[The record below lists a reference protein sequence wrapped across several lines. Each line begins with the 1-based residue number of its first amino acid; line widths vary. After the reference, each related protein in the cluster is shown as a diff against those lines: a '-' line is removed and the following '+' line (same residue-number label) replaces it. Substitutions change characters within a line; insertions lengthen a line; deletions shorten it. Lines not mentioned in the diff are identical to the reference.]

1 MKLYY
6 NFCFEV
12 RSICTVLH
20 FVYPKVVANLFNYGN
35 YKFRQF
41 YQACAFFFK
50 IQLFLYLIKLIN
62 FIEIGL
68 IQY

>member
-12 RSICTVLH
+12 RSVCTVLH
-20 FVYPKVVANLFNYGN
+20 FVYPKVVANLSNYGN
-35 YKFRQF
+35 YKIRQF
-41 YQACAFFFK
+41 YQVCGFFK
-50 IQLFLYLIKLIN
+50 IQLFLYWIKLIN

>member
-12 RSICTVLH
+12 RSVCTVLH
-20 FVYPKVVANLFNYGN
+20 FVYPKVVANLSNYGN
-35 YKFRQF
+35 YKIRQF
-41 YQACAFFFK
+41 YQVFGFFK
-50 IQLFLYLIKLIN
+50 IQLFLYWIKLIN

>member
-12 RSICTVLH
+12 RSVCTVLH

-35 YKFRQF
+35 YKIRQF
-41 YQACAFFFK
+41 YQACGFF
-50 IQLFLYLIKLIN
+50 LNPTLPLLD
-62 FIEIGL
+62 
-68 IQY
+68 